1 MQRIALI
8 GLSGSGKTTVGQL
21 LAQSLGWTYIDID
34 QQVEMEAQ
42 QPITEIIT
50 QAGETAFRRLE
61 SQALATALAEHN
73 VVIATGGGIIE
84 DPANRE
90 RLRESAF
97 TVWLH
102 APVSALVTRL
112 AGTTDRPLLADGPEA
127 RLSQML
133 SRRAP
138 LYAAIADWMIATERL
153 TTAQVVDE
161 ILRSYRLH
169 RPADDRSELRV
180 STPGGSYMVQ
190 AGHGVLAEL
199 PEWIERLGLRGR
211 LWLISDT
218 TVFPLHGETI
228 CELLRSSG
236 RTVQSYAIPAGEQ
249 YKTLATVNQV
259 YNWLLGLS
267 VERGDAILA
276 LGGGVV
282 GDLAGFVAASVL
294 RGIPVI
300 QLPTTILAMVDSA
313 IGGKTGVDH
322 EVGKNLIGAFH
333 QPALVLADTSVL
345 PTLDA
350 AERAAGWAEAIKHGV
365 IGDAGLFAELKRHAQ
380 AVLNLEE
387 PITGTLIRRA
397 AAHKVGVVS
406 GDEREHGGRIMLN
419 YGHTIGHA
427 IEIESGFTLRH
438 GEAVAIGMMA
448 AGLIAV
454 KLGLFDPA
462 ALDEQRE
469 VLESFGLPTRIPST
483 IDSQRVLQRIGSD
496 KKVRSSRV
504 RWVLPTQIGATIV
517 RDDVPQAL
525 VAEVLAET
533 RSASQIE
540 GSTAPYESPTER

>member
-21 LAQSLGWTYIDID
+21 LAQSLGWSYIDTD
-34 QQVEMEAQ
+34 QMVEAQ
-42 QPITEIIT
+42 ARQPITEIVA
-50 QAGETAFRRLE
+50 QAGEPAFRRLE
-61 SQALATALAEHN
+61 SQALMAALTERN

-90 RLRESAF
+90 RLRESTF

-102 APVSALVTRL
+102 APVGSLVERL

-127 RLSQML
+127 RLSQMGN
-133 SRRAP
+133 RRAP
-138 LYAAIADWMIATERL
+138 LYAAIADWIIATECL
-153 TTAQVVDE
+153 TPAQVVDE
-161 ILRSYRLH
+161 ILRSYRLG
-169 RPADDRSELRV
+169 RATADQSDLRV
-180 STPGGSYMVQ
+180 TTPGGSYTVH

-199 PEWIERLGLRGR
+199 PDWIERLGLRGR

-218 TVFPLHGETI
+218 TVFPLHGEPI
-228 CELLRSSG
+228 CELLRNSG
-236 RTVQSYAIPAGEQ
+236 RVVQSYAIPAGEQ
-249 YKTLATVNQV
+249 YKTLATVSQV
-259 YNWLLGLS
+259 YDWLLGLS

-322 EVGKNLIGAFH
+322 AVGKNLIGAFH

-345 PTLDA
+345 PTLYA

-365 IGDAGLFAELKRHAQ
+365 IGDAGLFGELKRHAR
-380 AVLNLEE
+380 AVLDLEE

-397 AAHKVGVVS
+397 AAHKVRVVS

-438 GEAVAIGMMA
+438 GEAIAIGMMA
-448 AGLIAV
+448 AGMIAV
-454 KLGLFDPA
+454 KLGIFDPA

-469 VLESFGLPTRIPST
+469 VLQAFGLPTRIPPA
-483 IDSQRVLQRIGSD
+483 IDSQRILQRIGSD

-504 RWVLPTQIGATIV
+504 RWVLPTALGATIV
-517 RDDVPQAL
+517 RDDVSQEL
-525 VAEVLAET
+525 VAQVLAET
-533 RSASQIE
+533 RE
-540 GSTAPYESPTER
+540 GHA

>member
-21 LAQSLGWTYIDID
+21 LAQTLGWTYIDTD
-34 QQVEMEAQ
+34 QLIEAQAQ

-50 QAGETAFRRLE
+50 QAGEPAFRRLE
-61 SQALATALAEHN
+61 SQALITALAETN
-73 VVIATGGGIIE
+73 VVIATGGGIVE

-102 APVSALVTRL
+102 APVSSLVARL
-112 AGTTDRPLLADGPEA
+112 VGTTDRPLLADGPET
-127 RLSQML
+127 RLSQMM

-138 LYAAIADWMIATERL
+138 LYAAIADWMLATERL
-153 TTAQVVDE
+153 TSAQVVDE

-169 RPADDRSELRV
+169 RPAVDQSELRV
-180 STPGGSYMVQ
+180 TTPGGSYTVH
-190 AGHGVLAEL
+190 AGHDVLAEL
-199 PEWIERLGLRGR
+199 PMWIERLGLRGR

-218 TVFPLHGETI
+218 TVFPLHGEPV
-228 CELLRSSG
+228 CELLRNSG
-236 RTVQSYAIPAGEQ
+236 RIVQSYAIPAGEQ

-259 YNWLLGLS
+259 YDWLLGLS

-322 EVGKNLIGAFH
+322 AIGKNLIGAFH
-333 QPALVLADTSVL
+333 QPSLVLADTGVL
-345 PTLDA
+345 TTLDA

-365 IGDAGLFAELKRHAQ
+365 IGDAGLFAELKQHAQ
-380 AVLNLEE
+380 AVLDLEE
-387 PITGTLIRRA
+387 PVTSTLIRRA
-397 AAHKVGVVS
+397 AGHKVRVVS

-438 GEAVAIGMMA
+438 GEAIAIGMMA
-448 AGLIAV
+448 AGLLAV
-454 KLGLFDPA
+454 KLGIFDPA

-469 VLESFGLPTRIPST
+469 VLQSFGLPTRIPAT
-483 IDSQRVLQRIGSD
+483 IDSQRVLQR
-496 KKVRSSRV
+496 
-504 RWVLPTQIGATIV
+504 
-517 RDDVPQAL
+517 
-525 VAEVLAET
+525 
-533 RSASQIE
+533 
-540 GSTAPYESPTER
+540 

>member
-21 LAQSLGWTYIDID
+21 LAQTLGWNYIDID
-34 QQVEMEAQ
+34 QQVEAQAQ

-50 QAGETAFRRLE
+50 QAGEAAFRRLE
-61 SQALATALAEHN
+61 SQALTAALSETN
-73 VVIATGGGIIE
+73 VVIATGGGIVE

-102 APVSALVTRL
+102 APVGSLVQRL

-138 LYAAIADWMIATERL
+138 LYAAIADWMLATKRL
-153 TTAQVVDE
+153 STTQVVDE
-161 ILRSYRLH
+161 ILRGYRLQ
-169 RPADDRSELRV
+169 RPAADPAELRV
-180 STPGGSYMVQ
+180 TTPGGSYTVH
-190 AGHGVLAEL
+190 AGHGVLDEL
-199 PEWIERLGLRGR
+199 PGWIERLGLRGK

-218 TVFPLHGETI
+218 TVFPLHGERV
-228 CELLRSSG
+228 CRLLRDSG
-236 RTVQSYAIPAGEQ
+236 RTVQAHAIPAGEQ
-249 YKTLATVNQV
+249 YKNLATVSQV
-259 YNWLLGLS
+259 YGWLLEQS

-294 RGIPVI
+294 RGIAVI
-300 QLPTTILAMVDSA
+300 QLPTTVLAMVDSA

-322 EVGKNLIGAFH
+322 AVGKNLIGAFH
-333 QPALVLADTSVL
+333 QPALVLADTSML

-365 IGDAGLFAELKRHAQ
+365 IGDAELFAELKRHAR
-380 AVLNLEE
+380 AVLSLQE

-397 AAHKVGVVS
+397 AAHKVQVVS

-454 KLGLFDPA
+454 KLGLFDAA

-469 VLESFGLPTRIPST
+469 VLAAFGLPTRIPAT
-483 IDSQRVLQRIGSD
+483 IDAQRVLQRIGSD
-496 KKVRSSRV
+496 KKVRSKRV

-517 RDDVPQAL
+517 RDDVPLEL
-525 VAEVLAET
+525 VAEVIAET
-533 RSASQIE
+533 QASE
-540 GSTAPYESPTER
+540 A